1 MRVLIVD
8 DHVLFREGLMS
19 LLKSQKNFEVVGQAG
34 TMREA
39 VDLALQLKPELILM
53 DFSLPDGTGLEAT
66 EAILAEHPDCK
77 IVFLTVYETDEKLF
91 AALRR
96 GAKGYLLKN
105 VPVSALVASLQS
117 LEKGEVAL
125 SRTMT
130 SRLIEEFAH
139 TKPQED
145 DRPGPLAQL
154 SRRELDVLRELA
166 TGASNHEIAQ
176 RLYLSEN
183 TVKHYIH
190 SLLEKLGVE
199 NRHQAAQI
207 ARQHGLSR
215 PSSDNNQRIDP

>member
-19 LLKSQKNFEVVGQAG
+19 VLKSQKNFEVVGQAG

-117 LEKGEVAL
+117 LEKGGL
-125 SRTMT
+125 PSR
-130 SRLIEEFAH
+130 
-139 TKPQED
+139 
-145 DRPGPLAQL
+145 AQ
-154 SRRELDVLRELA
+154 
-166 TGASNHEIAQ
+166 
-176 RLYLSEN
+176 
-183 TVKHYIH
+183 
-190 SLLEKLGVE
+190 
-199 NRHQAAQI
+199 
-207 ARQHGLSR
+207 
-215 PSSDNNQRIDP
+215 